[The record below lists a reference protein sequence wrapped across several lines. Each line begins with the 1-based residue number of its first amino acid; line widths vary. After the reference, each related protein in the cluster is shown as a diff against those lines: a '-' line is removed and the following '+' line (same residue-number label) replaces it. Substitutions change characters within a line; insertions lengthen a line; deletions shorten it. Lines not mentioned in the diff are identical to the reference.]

1 MHPCSE
7 HCINQTCDRFNGTCL
22 LGRKDVDED
31 NPQAEDT
38 LWKIGFLILL
48 AVLAILT
55 IGACTILRLRKSL
68 RKKSNKDS
76 RRSASYVERSID
88 KDDSFHYQELDICK
102 DGDYENITL
111 H

>member
-7 HCINQTCDRFNGTCL
+7 HCINQTCDRFNGSCL
-22 LGRKDVDED
+22 LGREDVDED
-31 NPQAEDT
+31 IPKAEET
-38 LWKIGFLILL
+38 IWKIGFLILL
-48 AVLAILT
+48 AVLVIIT
-55 IGACTILRLRKSL
+55 IGACTIRRLRKSL